1 MFIVDPDAGDEDV
14 VKLSE
19 GVQKIITG
27 QGGSSTKTE
36 MMGKRQLAYEIN
48 HKKDG
53 TYVLLEVEG
62 SGAEIAEVE
71 RRMRVN
77 DQILRYMT
85 VRVDEM
91 RRRAEKLKARR
102 ARKAEKQPSN
112 GKAKAVETDTDTDDD
127 ESAGILWGDAF
138 AAGGDVVDSVS
149 LRQRWMGLPDHVP
162 DPWNGFFAALRYD
175 NRSNRLVAGADLFGL
190 FPVYYWTSADVVLIG
205 EVRDA
210 ETARIAAG
218 SP

>member
-1 MFIVDPDAGDEDV
+1 MAEKRTYELMFIVDPDAGDEDV

-27 QGGSSTKTE
+27 QGGSITKTE
-36 MMGKRQLAYEIN
+36 MMGKRKLAYEIN

-91 RRRAEKLKARR
+91 RRRADKLKDRR
-102 ARKAEKQPSN
+102 ARKAAKKPAT
-112 GKAKAVETDTDTDDD
+112 GKAKAAAVSAEAD
-127 ESAGILWGDAF
+127 EDEA
-138 AAGGDVVDSVS
+138 
-149 LRQRWMGLPDHVP
+149 
-162 DPWNGFFAALRYD
+162 
-175 NRSNRLVAGADLFGL
+175 VA
-190 FPVYYWTSADVVLIG
+190 
-205 EVRDA
+205 
-210 ETARIAAG
+210 
-218 SP
+218 

>member
-1 MFIVDPDAGDEDV
+1 LAEKRTYEVVFIVDPDTADDEV
-14 VKLSE
+14 MRLSE
-19 GVQKIITG
+19 GVQKIITT
-27 QGGSSTKTE
+27 QGGSITKTE

-91 RRRAEKLKARR
+91 RRRAEKLKDRR
-102 ARKAEKQPSN
+102 ARKAGRQPSN
-112 GKAKAVETDTDTDDD
+112 GKSKPAEVEVGADEE
-127 ESAGILWGDAF
+127 ESAA
-138 AAGGDVVDSVS
+138 
-149 LRQRWMGLPDHVP
+149 
-162 DPWNGFFAALRYD
+162 
-175 NRSNRLVAGADLFGL
+175 
-190 FPVYYWTSADVVLIG
+190 
-205 EVRDA
+205 
-210 ETARIAAG
+210 
-218 SP
+218 

>member
-1 MFIVDPDAGDEDV
+1 LAEKRTYELMFIVDPGTGDEDV
-14 VKLSE
+14 LKLSE
-19 GVQKIITG
+19 SVQKIITS
-27 QGGSSTKTE
+27 QGGSITKTE

-91 RRRAEKLKARR
+91 RRRADKLKARR
-102 ARKAEKQPSN
+102 ARKAEKKPGN
-112 GKAKAVETDTDTDDD
+112 TKAKAVATKTGTDDD
-127 ESAGILWGDAF
+127 ESAA
-138 AAGGDVVDSVS
+138 
-149 LRQRWMGLPDHVP
+149 
-162 DPWNGFFAALRYD
+162 
-175 NRSNRLVAGADLFGL
+175 
-190 FPVYYWTSADVVLIG
+190 
-205 EVRDA
+205 
-210 ETARIAAG
+210 
-218 SP
+218 

>member
-1 MFIVDPDAGDEDV
+1 LAEKRTYELMFIVDPDAGDEDV
-14 VKLSE
+14 LKLSE

-27 QGGSSTKTE
+27 QGGSITKTE
-36 MMGKRQLAYEIN
+36 MMGKRRLAYEIN

-91 RRRAEKLKARR
+91 RRRADKLKARR
-102 ARKAEKQPSN
+102 ARKAEKKPGS
-112 GKAKAVETDTDTDDD
+112 GKAKAVAANTDSDDD
-127 ESAGILWGDAF
+127 ESA
-138 AAGGDVVDSVS
+138 V
-149 LRQRWMGLPDHVP
+149 
-162 DPWNGFFAALRYD
+162 
-175 NRSNRLVAGADLFGL
+175 
-190 FPVYYWTSADVVLIG
+190 
-205 EVRDA
+205 
-210 ETARIAAG
+210 
-218 SP
+218 

>member
-1 MFIVDPDAGDEDV
+1 LNKRTYEVIFIVDPTAGDEEV
-14 VKLSE
+14 MRLSE

-27 QGGSSTKTE
+27 QGGNIVKTE

-62 SGAEIAEVE
+62 SGGEIAEVE

-85 VRVDEM
+85 VRVDEA

-102 ARKAEKQPSN
+102 ARKAAKQPAR
-112 GKAKAVETDTDTDDD
+112 GKAKQSAAEFDSD
-127 ESAGILWGDAF
+127 EGSAG
-138 AAGGDVVDSVS
+138 
-149 LRQRWMGLPDHVP
+149 
-162 DPWNGFFAALRYD
+162 
-175 NRSNRLVAGADLFGL
+175 
-190 FPVYYWTSADVVLIG
+190 
-205 EVRDA
+205 
-210 ETARIAAG
+210 
-218 SP
+218 

>member
-1 MFIVDPDAGDEDV
+1 MAETRTYEVIFIVDPNAAEDDV
-14 VKLSE
+14 MKLSE

-27 QGGSSTKTE
+27 QGGNITKTE

-62 SGAEIAEVE
+62 SGKEIAEVE

-91 RRRAEKLKARR
+91 RQRAEKLKARR
-102 ARKAEKQPSN
+102 ASKAARKAGT
-112 GKAKAVETDTDTDDD
+112 GKAKKAAVDFRADET
-127 ESAGILWGDAF
+127 E
-138 AAGGDVVDSVS
+138 AA
-149 LRQRWMGLPDHVP
+149 
-162 DPWNGFFAALRYD
+162 
-175 NRSNRLVAGADLFGL
+175 
-190 FPVYYWTSADVVLIG
+190 
-205 EVRDA
+205 E
-210 ETARIAAG
+210 
-218 SP
+218 

>member
-1 MFIVDPDAGDEDV
+1 MIFIVNPDAADEDV
-14 VKLSE
+14 LRLSE

-27 QGGSSTKTE
+27 QGGSITKTE

-62 SGAEIAEVE
+62 SGKEIAEVE

-91 RRRAEKLKARR
+91 RQRAEKLKARR
-102 ARKAEKQPSN
+102 PRKA
-112 GKAKAVETDTDTDDD
+112 A
-127 ESAGILWGDAF
+127 
-138 AAGGDVVDSVS
+138 
-149 LRQRWMGLPDHVP
+149 H
-162 DPWNGFFAALRYD
+162 
-175 NRSNRLVAGADLFGL
+175 
-190 FPVYYWTSADVVLIG
+190 
-205 EVRDA
+205 
-210 ETARIAAG
+210 
-218 SP
+218 